1 MEGFVLVDRLC
12 VATVRLNYSV
22 VVNETGSSYLIGVKC
37 HKREEFVV
45 RETWNDDDDD
55 DDDDGIGSIVTG
67 DLLLL

>member
-1 MEGFVLVDRLC
+1 
-12 VATVRLNYSV
+12 LNYSV